1 VRLRALGILW
11 LALAVGSCSS
21 YKPTPTSFKL
31 PRGDQ
36 AVEVFG
42 ARVSVKAYDDPK
54 EAKQAFQGF
63 DIRAAGLLPVQVVV
77 QNDGPYTL
85 RMNPAQTFVEDANED
100 LWPVMEKKLAY
111 DRVAKYA
118 DTNAA
123 FKEGAHK
130 GFMGAV
136 AGALVGAAIGVVSS
150 GSIGGAAAKGAAVGG
165 AGGAVIGG
173 ASASSSGNARREAI
187 EDLRQKELEN
197 KVIAPGSLV
206 YGFVFFPGEVEDA
219 TLLRLQ
225 FRIADTSRADTIEFS
240 L

>member
-136 AGALVGAAIGVVSS
+136 AGALVGAA
-150 GSIGGAAAKGAAVGG
+150 KGAAVGG